1 VERRIEAERL
11 YHEDYYR
18 RRDAPLDVDFSL
30 ALAAR
35 RRPQN
40 LTWTY
45 YDTLVKR
52 LGGSVAGKKIL
63 MMGCGLGLTALNLAK
78 QGATVSAF
86 DVSPA
91 AIEVC
96 RRRAARAGLNIEFF
110 VAACEAVC
118 RAPGGYDAVAGEM
131 ILHHVDIPLAL
142 RAACQHLKPM
152 GVGLFMEWKR
162 HEVLDPVVEGLR
174 SLRWFRKLLPAGGT
188 QGYAT
193 PYERKLTAADLAEV
207 RAVFP
212 TAEFTYRYCFRGKI
226 DYFSFP
232 VGDRIERLDYVLLR
246 LMPAW
251 LRRKASDAVII
262 AVTKTGQAKLR
273 Q

>member
-18 RRDAPLDVDFSL
+18 RRNVPLDVDFSL

-45 YDTLVKR
+45 YDTLVAR

-91 AIEVC
+91 AIDVC
-96 RRRAARAGLNIEFF
+96 RRRADHAGLDVRFF
-110 VAACEAVC
+110 VAACEAV
-118 RAPGGYDAVAGEM
+118 RHDPGQYDAVAGEM

-142 RAACQHLKPM
+142 RNAHRHLRKG
-152 GVGLFMEWKR
+152 GVGVFMEWKR
-162 HEVLDPVVEGLR
+162 HALLDPILDAVR
-174 SLRWFRKLLPAGGT
+174 SLAGMRKLLPAGGV

-193 PYERKLTAADLAEV
+193 AYERKLDSRDIRAIQ
-207 RAVFP
+207 AVFP
-212 TAEFTYRYCFRGKI
+212 DAAFEYRYCFRGKV

-232 VGDRIERLDYVLLR
+232 LGDRMEGLDYLLFR
-246 LMPAW
+246 LIPRR
-251 LRRKASDAVII
+251 LRRHASDAVVISF
-262 AVTKTGQAKLR
+262 TR
-273 Q
+273 H